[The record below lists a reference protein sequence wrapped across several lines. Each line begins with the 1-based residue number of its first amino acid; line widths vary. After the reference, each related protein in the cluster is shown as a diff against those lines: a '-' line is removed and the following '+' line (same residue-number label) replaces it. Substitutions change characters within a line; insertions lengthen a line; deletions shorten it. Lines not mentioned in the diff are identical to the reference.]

1 MSTTLGTIYIDGIA
15 SGIDTSAIMKQVEQA
30 KRGSIDLVETRKA
43 EQVDRLTT
51 YQSLTAKLLG
61 LSTSA
66 SLLSS
71 PGSILTYA
79 AASSDSA
86 SLAVS
91 VNGSAGPGN
100 YDIVVKSLATSNK
113 LSSGVIADDNEPLG
127 YEGDFLINGTVI
139 TVDAE
144 DDLNEV
150 AFKINQAGTGVW
162 ATVIDYADDDH
173 RLILTAQDTG
183 AGSAIQLIDAN
194 SGSILEGLGLLDS
207 ATSVKHAVENGARSD
222 SLSSSSGAIGAVLGL
237 TTAPS
242 GTVNI
247 GGTDVDIDLSTD
259 TLQTI
264 ASRINS
270 TVAGVTA
277 TVVSTKE
284 GNNYSYTLQIV
295 GDAGTPTFTDDNNIL
310 TTLGVLGKEVA
321 NEVRA
326 AADAHLTVEGVD
338 VTRSTNSITDLIGG
352 VTLDLM
358 QADAGKTI
366 TVTIQQDANATYKQV
381 SSLISTYNSII
392 DDLYSGMSWDADM
405 ATGGDYFGDPAI
417 MLLQHGLHS
426 TVMAVTDAHGGSITL
441 PSQLGLSTDASG
453 HLVLNADK
461 FAAALWAN
469 PTGVANMFAT
479 SGDTSN
485 GAISYIS
492 STSKTVDSGAAGYA
506 VEITQVAEKATAT
519 SATLAT
525 GITTDETL
533 TFENVC
539 TVQLTAG
546 MTLDE
551 AADELN
557 SRFQLY
563 KLTISA
569 SVQGDQIVIE
579 HDNYGANYRFRI
591 KSSLDQGAGGLDI
604 GGATKGTV
612 ATYTGVN
619 VAGTING
626 EACTGSGRYLT
637 GASGNATTDGLMI
650 RVDATSTGSYGV
662 VKVSQGIAS
671 RLQRY
676 VETVTNSKNGS
687 VTVATKG
694 IEKDIT
700 ALSEEIVRMEESLA
714 SYLEKLRSELLAME
728 TAIAQ
733 AESMQTYI
741 TNQLKG
747 LQTNYYGNSST

>member
-1 MSTTLGTIYIDGIA
+1 MSSTLGTIYIDGIA
-15 SGIDTSAIMKQVEQA
+15 SGIDTSSIIKQVEEVQ
-30 KRGSIDLVETRKA
+30 RRPITLVENRKA
-43 EQVDRLTT
+43 AQVDRLTT

-66 SLLSS
+66 SLLTS

-79 AASSDSA
+79 ATSSDSSA
-86 SLAVS
+86 LAVS

-113 LSSGVIADDNEPLG
+113 LSSAVIVDDNEPLG
-127 YEGDFLINGTVI
+127 YEGDILINGTAI
-139 TVDAE
+139 TIDAE

-162 ATVIDYADDDH
+162 ATVIDYADNDH

-183 AGSAIQLIDAN
+183 AGSAIQLLDAN
-194 SGSILEGLGLLDS
+194 SGSILEGLGLLNS
-207 ATSVKHAVENGARSD
+207 TTSIKHALENGAQSD
-222 SLSSSSGAIGAVLGL
+222 SLSSSSGPIGTVLGL

-247 GGTDVDIDLSTD
+247 NGTDVDIDLATD

-270 TVAGVTA
+270 TVSGVTA
-277 TVVSTKE
+277 TVISTKE
-284 GNNYSYTLQIV
+284 GNSYSYTLNIV
-295 GDAGTPTFTDDNNIL
+295 GDSGTPTFTDDKNVL

-338 VTRSTNSITDLIGG
+338 VTRSTNSISDLIGG
-352 VTLDLM
+352 VTLDLVK
-358 QADAGKTI
+358 ADVGKTI
-366 TVTIQQDANATYKQV
+366 TVTIQQDANATYKRV

-392 DDLYSGMSWDADM
+392 DDLYSGMSWDADT
-405 ATGGDYFGDPAI
+405 ATGGKYFGDPTI

-426 TVMAVTDAHGGSITL
+426 TVMAITAAHGGSMTL

-453 HLVLNADK
+453 HLVLDSDK

-479 SGDTSN
+479 SGDASN
-485 GAISYIS
+485 GQISYVS
-492 STSKTVDSGAAGYA
+492 STSKTVDSGPAGYA
-506 VEITQVAEKATAT
+506 VEITQVAQKATAT

-525 GITTDETL
+525 GITTNETL

-551 AADELN
+551 ATDQLN

-563 KLTISA
+563 SLSISA

-579 HDNYGANYRFRI
+579 HDNYGANYRFRV
-591 KSSLDQGAGGLDI
+591 KSNLNQGAGGLDI
-604 GGATKGTV
+604 GGATMGTA

-650 RVDATSTGSYGV
+650 RVDATTSGSYGA

-676 VETVTNSKNGS
+676 VETITNSKNGS

-700 ALSEEIVRMEESLA
+700 ALSDEITRMEESIA

-747 LQTNYYGNSST
+747 LQTSYSGTSSS